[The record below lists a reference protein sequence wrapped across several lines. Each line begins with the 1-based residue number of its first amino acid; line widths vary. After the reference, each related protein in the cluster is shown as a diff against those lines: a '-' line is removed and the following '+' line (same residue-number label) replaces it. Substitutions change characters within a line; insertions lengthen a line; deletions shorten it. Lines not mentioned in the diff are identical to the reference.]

1 MKQYLIRDKSFLQ
14 ELYSSP
20 NSLNTKR
27 LLNFASDSKL
37 TTVIKILHFLANG
50 EIPMKKENFDAI
62 VANKRL
68 VFLKKEKIS
77 LWIIILTFKN

>member
-20 NSLNTKR
+20 NPLNTKR

-37 TTVIKILHFLANG
+37 ATVIKLLHFLANG
-50 EIPMKKENFDAI
+50 EIPMKKSNFDAI

-68 VFLKKEKIS
+68 SFIKKEHKTLLCS
-77 LWIIILTFKN
+77 EK